1 MPTKVTDRQSVR
13 PLSLRHT
20 ASAVARNYGDKGAV
34 VITFGEEGV
43 RIGTENLT
51 PSELREA
58 LCTAIH
64 YSYVFENTELEEP
77 DESSA

>member
-1 MPTKVTDRQSVR
+1 MKPEQKMR

-20 ASAVARNYGDKGAV
+20 AGAVARNYGDKGAV
-34 VITFGEEGV
+34 VITYGSDGI

-64 YSYVFENTELEEP
+64 YSYVFEDSDAGL
-77 DESSA
+77 

>member
-1 MPTKVTDRQSVR
+1 MTLEQNTKSMR

-20 ASAVARNYGDKGAV
+20 AAAVARNYGDKGAV
-34 VITFGEEGV
+34 VITLGEDGV

-64 YSYVFENTELEEP
+64 YSYVFETS
-77 DESSA
+77 DEFIS